1 VAAAACLLLAIAIR
15 MSDLARLAS
24 HWLLGPLLP
33 DGRDGG
39 ALFLAGAAAAMLA
52 SLALARRSGAAWLDR
67 PDAAYLLLATVVFA
81 HGVGLLALL
90 GYQERLELPWQ
101 LGSYHWSGDAYLFN
115 SLLHADLGRSALST
129 LLQALPATAGDAFH
143 AATGDARDGGTLL
156 LAQVPAVERWTIGL
170 LWVAALGA
178 ALAAAP
184 AIARRHD
191 WHPVAIGLFMLAAL
205 DALQAV
211 VDGGALSLR
220 LAPSLLML
228 ALLACARDTAHLR
241 SLVRNHWLAALAVLA
256 VHAGAW
262 AALSSGES
270 SDTPGGLAGL
280 LPLYA
285 LGLLCWAFREQIGT
299 VLRTAALCMGLGF
312 LALQYAADA
321 VSGVGLLLRPLPAQ
335 ARIVVVDSSGR
346 VARDASEALRGA
358 TPLAVYRRF
367 GDDPMRPRRVLIDA
381 EPMDSQR
388 EQVSGE
394 RPGREFTFALR
405 FIDGRPAAAT
415 AREGI
420 YTLLAAERVPDLTNT
435 AVFLFRTASPL
446 IPPFIAATRSELG
459 RNNFHVHLH
468 LVAATLRAQGLQTF
482 VMVPLREPHERDLF
496 LPPRRA
502 RTGKD

>member
-1 VAAAACLLLAIAIR
+1 

-52 SLALARRSGAAWLDR
+52 SLALARRSSAAWLDR

-129 LLQALPATAGDAFH
+129 LLQALPAAAGDAFH
-143 AATGDARDGGTLL
+143 AATGDARDGGTPL

-170 LWVAALGA
+170 LWIAALGA

-211 VDGGALSLR
+211 VDGGALSLQ

-228 ALLACARDTAHLR
+228 ARLSLDMAATVAVLKAAITPVLSEPITDESIALICAELSPATSAASRPGACAVVMEANCVAVRLLTCDEVNDASCALLR
-241 SLVRNHWLAALAVLA
+241 ALSCNVPRLATTSVLSAPICRVDKAPIWALDNMKDIADVAIANEEICLEVMALKAMVPSAATCAVLM
-256 VHAGAW
+256 
-262 AALSSGES
+262 AA
-270 SDTPGGLAGL
+270 
-280 LPLYA
+280 
-285 LGLLCWAFREQIGT
+285 I
-299 VLRTAALCMGLGF
+299 
-312 LALQYAADA
+312 
-321 VSGVGLLLRPLPAQ
+321 
-335 ARIVVVDSSGR
+335 
-346 VARDASEALRGA
+346 
-358 TPLAVYRRF
+358 
-367 GDDPMRPRRVLIDA
+367 
-381 EPMDSQR
+381 
-388 EQVSGE
+388 
-394 RPGREFTFALR
+394 
-405 FIDGRPAAAT
+405 
-415 AREGI
+415 
-420 YTLLAAERVPDLTNT
+420 
-435 AVFLFRTASPL
+435 
-446 IPPFIAATRSELG
+446 
-459 RNNFHVHLH
+459 
-468 LVAATLRAQGLQTF
+468 
-482 VMVPLREPHERDLF
+482 
-496 LPPRRA
+496 
-502 RTGKD
+502 